1 MTDTIHPAM
10 MSPNRLAE
18 TLQTVGWWGR
28 LRGTA
33 MMQAAATRL
42 IELAAVRD
50 DLHQR
55 LAAQERTFNKERVAY
70 QKEAKSLLKRTL
82 AAIEELEKYKG
93 NYREEKA
100 FAVILSPSQYSEL
113 TCDGYFRQS
122 KIAKLDIYVA
132 RGVYGP
138 VVLTENGFKA
148 VSRNAPELN
157 LVSKRPTKESN
168 W

>member
-1 MTDTIHPAM
+1 MTDTIHPTM
-10 MSPNRLAE
+10 MSPNHLA
-18 TLQTVGWWGR
+18 QVMQNAGWWQR
-28 LRGTA
+28 LRGIA
-33 MMQAAATRL
+33 MMQAAAVRL
-42 IELAAVRD
+42 IELATTRD
-50 DLHQR
+50 DLSRR
-55 LAAQERTFNKERVAY
+55 LAAQESTFKKERVAY
-70 QKEAKSLLKRTL
+70 EKEAKSLLKRTL
-82 AAIEELEKYKG
+82 AAIAELEKYKG

-100 FAVILSPSQYSEL
+100 FAVIMSPSQYSEL

-132 RGVYGP
+132 RGIYGP